1 MSSPG
6 RATVAFLHHTSD
18 TRPQYSVLS
27 PNISK
32 LSNRMPSALVLL
44 ADGTEEMEFTIT
56 YDTLVRAGITTQS
69 VYVLTPSFGSTNIS
83 PPVAKGSRGINIMPD
98 SYLDATA
105 CGPGNHDLLVIPG
118 GATGAAT
125 IATNVTVQQLVR
137 SYLKNGKYV
146 GMICAGSLAAHT
158 SKLPF
163 QPLTSHPSVKAE
175 LEPTE
180 DQVPHSRLPSRWSSC
195 YAEKK
200 SEKRLELPWYFPPAP
215 PGEDSDY
222 SKCLR
227 SMRIRYCVPPGLR

>member
-1 MSSPG
+1 
-6 RATVAFLHHTSD
+6 
-18 TRPQYSVLS
+18 
-27 PNISK
+27 
-32 LSNRMPSALVLL
+32 MPSALVLL

-125 IATNVTVQQLVR
+125 IATNATVQQLVR

-175 LEPTE
+175 LEPNFDYSE
-180 DQVPHSRLPSRWSSC
+180 DSVVVSGNLVTSRGPGTAFPFALTLVELLC
-195 YAEKK
+195 GK
-200 SEKRLELPWYFPPAP
+200 EKREEVRAPMVFPSGTPW
-215 PGEDSDY
+215 
-222 SKCLR
+222 
-227 SMRIRYCVPPGLR
+227 